1 MGNRLRGRR
10 KKEWEAL
17 ATVQV
22 RGALWGT
29 DRHGNIEGDAAFR
42 GKEEVT
48 NQFLDMLSLKCL

>member
-1 MGNRLRGRR
+1 MRGRR